1 MNKTK
6 NDLAWEKLFDKYNI
20 MHEIENKGFFQIE
33 SKDINEFRE
42 ARLATKFDHK
52 SNLPKLFKDN
62 NLSILP
68 ITRGSYIIS
77 SFEAYKEFS
86 ELNTEIIRISFPY
99 YIESIDYEN
108 ITSES
113 IAINCAFVS
122 GILSDFIQ
130 DDKLLPTVSGR
141 MSSNEFSF
149 YINNTNINR
158 DVVVTVSNSQI
169 EIDGGYEGIDSLALI
184 EAKNSISED
193 FLIRQLYYPFRLWN
207 QKITKRIIPVFMV
220 YSNGVFTLYEYNF
233 QEPNNYN
240 SLVLV
245 KQKNYTLVQDDINL
259 NDIKNILYNV
269 NIIEE
274 PRIQFPQADSIKRLI
289 NLCELLNNN
298 EMTKEEIT
306 TTYDFNP
313 RQTNYY
319 TDAGRYLGIID
330 KKREDG
336 EVVYFL
342 TDKGENLFKVNLKT
356 RQLKFI
362 ELILKHNA
370 FNKTLKEYF
379 RIGEMP
385 SKDEIVRIMKES
397 NLYRISSDSTFYRRS
412 QTISSWINWIL
423 DLVNQSLS

>member
-113 IAINCAFVS
+113 IAINCAFIS

-158 DVVVTVSNSQI
+158 DVMVTVSNSQI

-184 EAKNSISED
+184 EAKNSISKD

-207 QKITKRIIPVFMV
+207 DKIVKRVIPIFMV
-220 YSNGVFTLYEYNF
+220 YSNGVFTLYEYVF
-233 QEPNNYN
+233 EDPQNYN

-245 KQKNYTLVQDDINL
+245 KQKNYTLIQDDINL
-259 NDIKNILYNV
+259 NDIKDILYNI
-269 NIIEE
+269 NIVEE
-274 PRIQFPQADSIKRLI
+274 PKIPFPQADNMKRII
-289 NLCELLNNN
+289 NLCELLYNK
-298 EMTKEEIT
+298 EMTRDEIT
-306 TTYDFNP
+306 TTYDFDP

-319 TDAGRYLGIID
+319 ADAGRYLGIIE
-330 KKREDG
+330 KKKEDG
-336 EVVYFL
+336 EIVYFL
-342 TDKGENLFKVNLKT
+342 TNEGKELFKVNLKK
-356 RQLKFI
+356 RQLKFV
-362 ELILKHNA
+362 ELILKHNV

-379 RIGEMP
+379 RLGQIP
-385 SKDEIVRIMKES
+385 SKDSIVEIMKES
-397 NLYRISSDSTFYRRS
+397 NLYRLSSNSTFYRRA
-412 QTISSWINWIL
+412 QTIKSWINWIL
-423 DLVNQSLS
+423 ELVIKND

>member
-1 MNKTK
+1 MTKTK
-6 NDLAWEKLFDKYNI
+6 NDIAWEKLFNKYNI
-20 MHEIENKGFFQIE
+20 LSEVEGRGFFEIT
-33 SKDINEFRE
+33 SKEINEFRE

-52 SNLPKLFKDN
+52 INLPELFKDN
-62 NLSILP
+62 HLSILP

-77 SFEAYKEFS
+77 SFEAYKEF
-86 ELNTEIIRISFPY
+86 TEINREITKVTFPE

-122 GILSDFIQ
+122 GILSDFLGTE
-130 DDKLLPTVSGR
+130 KLFPTVSGR

-149 YINNTNINR
+149 YINNLNMNR
-158 DVVVTVSNSQI
+158 DVKVMVSNSQI
-169 EIDGGYEGIDSLALI
+169 EIDGGYEGESTLALL
-184 EAKNSISED
+184 EAKNSISDD

-207 QKITKRIIPVFMV
+207 DKIKKTIKPIFMV
-220 YSNGVFTLYEYNF
+220 YSNGIFTLYEYNF

-245 KQKNYTLVQDDINL
+245 KQKNYTLEQDDISL
-259 NDIKNILYNV
+259 SDIRAILDKV

-274 PRIQFPQADSIKRLI
+274 PKIQFPQADNIKRLI
-289 NLCELLNNN
+289 NLCELLYDK

-330 KKREDG
+330 KKRENG
-336 EVVYFL
+336 EIIYFL
-342 TDKGENLFKVNLKT
+342 TDEGKGLFKLNIKA

-370 FNKTLKEYF
+370 FNKTLREYF
-379 RIGEMP
+379 RIGQMP
-385 SKDEIVRIMKES
+385 NKDNIVQIMKES
-397 NLYRISSDSTFYRRS
+397 NLYRINSESTFYRRS
-412 QTISSWINWIL
+412 QTISSWISWIL
-423 DLVNQSLS
+423 DLTIVTSL

>member
-1 MNKTK
+1 MSKTK
-6 NDLAWEKLFDKYNI
+6 NDFAWEKLFDKYNI
-20 MHEIENKGFFQIE
+20 LYEIENKGFYEIS
-33 SKDINEFRE
+33 SKKINEFRE

-52 SNLPKLFKDN
+52 TNLPKLFIDN
-62 NLSILP
+62 HLSILP

-77 SFEAYKEFS
+77 SFEAYKEFD
-86 ELNTEIIRISFPY
+86 EINNEVIKVTFPD

-122 GILSDFIQ
+122 GILSDFLQ
-130 DDKLLPTVSGR
+130 DDKPMPTVSGR

-149 YINNTNINR
+149 YINNLNINK
-158 DVVVTVSNSQI
+158 DVKVIVSNSQI
-169 EIDGGYEGIDSLALI
+169 EIDGGYEGTESLALI

-193 FLIRQLYYPFRLWN
+193 FLIRQLYYPFRLWDE
-207 QKITKRIIPVFMV
+207 KIAKRVKPIFMV
-220 YSNGVFTLYEYNF
+220 YSNGIFTLYEYVF
-233 QEPNNYN
+233 QDPNNYN

-245 KQKNYTLVQDDINL
+245 KQKNYTLVQDDISL
-259 NDIKNILYNV
+259 NDIKDILYNV

-274 PRIQFPQADSIKRLI
+274 PRIQFSQANNIKRLI
-289 NLCELLNNN
+289 NLCELLYKKD
-298 EMTKEEIT
+298 MTKEEIT

-330 KKREDG
+330 KKREDN

-342 TDKGENLFKVNLKT
+342 TNEGRNLFKINLKT

-362 ELILKHNA
+362 ELLLKHNA

-379 RIGEMP
+379 KIKQMP
-385 SKDEIVRIMKES
+385 SKDNVVKTMKES
-397 NLYRISSDSTFYRRS
+397 NLYKIKSDSTFYRRA
-412 QTISSWINWIL
+412 QTVSSWISWIL
-423 DLVNQSLS
+423 SLAKENF

>member
-1 MNKTK
+1 MGKTK
-6 NDLAWEKLFDKYNI
+6 NDLAWEKLFNKYNI
-20 MHEIENKGFFQIE
+20 LSQIEDKGFFEIT

-42 ARLATKFDHK
+42 ARLATKFDHR

-68 ITRGSYIIS
+68 ISRGGYIIS
-77 SFEAYKEFS
+77 SFEAYKEFN
-86 ELNTEIIRISFPY
+86 EINKKIIRIPFPS
-99 YIESIDYEN
+99 YIESIEHEN

-113 IAINCAFVS
+113 IAINCAYVS
-122 GILSDFIQ
+122 GILSDFLQ
-130 DDKLLPTVSGR
+130 DDKLVPTVSGR
-141 MSSNEFSF
+141 MGSNEFSF
-149 YINNTNINR
+149 YINNTNMNR
-158 DVVVTVSNSQI
+158 DVMVTVSNSQI
-169 EIDGGYEGIDSLALI
+169 EIDGGYEGTESLALI

-233 QEPNNYN
+233 QEPDNYN

-306 TTYDFNP
+306 TTYDFNLDKL
-313 RQTNYY
+313 T
-319 TDAGRYLGIID
+319 TILMLVDIGIID
-330 KKREDG
+330 KKKMG
-336 EVVYFL
+336 
-342 TDKGENLFKVNLKT
+342 KLFI
-356 RQLKFI
+356 F
-362 ELILKHNA
+362 
-370 FNKTLKEYF
+370 
-379 RIGEMP
+379 
-385 SKDEIVRIMKES
+385 
-397 NLYRISSDSTFYRRS
+397 
-412 QTISSWINWIL
+412 
-423 DLVNQSLS
+423 

>member
-113 IAINCAFVS
+113 IAINCAFIS

-149 YINNTNINR
+149 YINSTNINR
-158 DVVVTVSNSQI
+158 DVMVTVSNSQI

-184 EAKNSISED
+184 EAKNSISKD

-207 QKITKRIIPVFMV
+207 DKIVKRVIPIFMV
-220 YSNGVFTLYEYNF
+220 YSNGVFTLYEYVF
-233 QEPNNYN
+233 EDPQNYN

-245 KQKNYTLVQDDINL
+245 KQKNYTLIQDDINL
-259 NDIKNILYNV
+259 NDIKDILYNI
-269 NIIEE
+269 NIVEE
-274 PRIQFPQADSIKRLI
+274 PKIPFPQADNMKRII
-289 NLCELLNNN
+289 NLCELLYNK
-298 EMTKEEIT
+298 EMTRDEIA
-306 TTYDFNP
+306 TTYDFDS

-319 TDAGRYLGIID
+319 ADAGRYLGIID
-330 KKREDG
+330 KKKEDG
-336 EVVYFL
+336 DIVYFL
-342 TDKGENLFKVNLKT
+342 TNEGKELFKVNLKK
-356 RQLKFI
+356 RQLKFV
-362 ELILKHNA
+362 ELILRHNV
-370 FNKTLKEYF
+370 FNKALKEYF
-379 RIGEMP
+379 RLGQIP
-385 SKDEIVRIMKES
+385 SKDSIVEIMKES
-397 NLYRISSDSTFYRRS
+397 DLYRVSSNSTFYRRA
-412 QTISSWINWIL
+412 QTIKSWINWIL
-423 DLVNQSLS
+423 ELIIK

>member
-1 MNKTK
+1 MSKTK

-20 MHEIENKGFFQIE
+20 LYEIENKGFYEIT
-33 SKDINEFRE
+33 SKEINEFRE

-52 SNLPKLFKDN
+52 TNLPKLFTDN
-62 NLSILP
+62 HLSILP

-77 SFEAYKEFS
+77 SFEAYKEF
-86 ELNTEIIRISFPY
+86 NEINIEISKVPFPD

-122 GILSDFIQ
+122 GILSDFLQ
-130 DDKLLPTVSGR
+130 DNKLVPTVSGR

-149 YINNTNINR
+149 YINNLNINR
-158 DVVVTVSNSQI
+158 DVKVIVSNSQI
-169 EIDGGYEGIDSLALI
+169 EIDGGYEGTESLALI

-207 QKITKRIIPVFMV
+207 EKITKRIKPIFMV
-220 YSNGVFTLYEYNF
+220 YSNGIFTLYEYSF

-245 KQKNYTLVQDDINL
+245 KQKNYTLVQDDIDL
-259 NDIKNILYNV
+259 NAIKDILYKV

-274 PRIQFPQADSIKRLI
+274 PRIQFPQANSMKRLI
-289 NLCELLNNN
+289 NLCELLYNND
-298 EMTKEEIT
+298 MTKEEIT
-306 TTYDFNP
+306 TTYDFDP

-319 TDAGRYLGIID
+319 TDAGIYLGIID

-336 EVVYFL
+336 EIIYFL
-342 TDKGENLFKVNLKT
+342 THEGRNLFKVNLKT
-356 RQLKFI
+356 RQLKLI

-379 RIGEMP
+379 RIEQMP
-385 SKDEIVRIMKES
+385 SKDNIVKIMKES
-397 NLYRISSDSTFYRRS
+397 NLYRINSDSTFYRRA
-412 QTISSWINWIL
+412 QTISSWISWIL
-423 DLVNQSLS
+423 NLAK

>member
-1 MNKTK
+1 MSKTK
-6 NDLAWEKLFDKYNI
+6 NDFAWEKLFDKYNI
-20 MHEIENKGFFQIE
+20 LYEIENKGFYEIS
-33 SKDINEFRE
+33 SKKINEFRE

-52 SNLPKLFKDN
+52 TNLPKLFIDN
-62 NLSILP
+62 HLSILP

-77 SFEAYKEFS
+77 SFEAYKEFD
-86 ELNTEIIRISFPY
+86 EINNEVIKVTFPD

-122 GILSDFIQ
+122 GILSDFLQ
-130 DDKLLPTVSGR
+130 DDKPMPTVSGR
-141 MSSNEFSF
+141 ISSNEFSF
-149 YINNTNINR
+149 YINNLNINK
-158 DVVVTVSNSQI
+158 DVKVIVSNSQI
-169 EIDGGYEGIDSLALI
+169 EIDGGYEGTESLALI

-193 FLIRQLYYPFRLWN
+193 FLIRQLYYPFRLWDE
-207 QKITKRIIPVFMV
+207 KIAKRVKPIFMV
-220 YSNGVFTLYEYNF
+220 YSNGIFTLYEYVF
-233 QEPNNYN
+233 QDPNNYN

-245 KQKNYTLVQDDINL
+245 KQKNYTLVQDDISL
-259 NDIKNILYNV
+259 NDIKDILYNV

-274 PRIQFPQADSIKRLI
+274 PRIQFPQANNIKRLI
-289 NLCELLNNN
+289 NLCELLYKKD
-298 EMTKEEIT
+298 MTKEEIT

-330 KKREDG
+330 KKREDN

-342 TDKGENLFKVNLKT
+342 TNEGRNLFKINLKT

-362 ELILKHNA
+362 ELLLKHNA

-379 RIGEMP
+379 KIKQMP
-385 SKDEIVRIMKES
+385 SKDNVVKTMKES
-397 NLYRISSDSTFYRRS
+397 NLYKIKSDSTFYRRA
-412 QTISSWINWIL
+412 QTVSSWISWIL
-423 DLVNQSLS
+423 SLSKENF

>member
-77 SFEAYKEFS
+77 SFEAYKEFI

-149 YINNTNINR
+149 YINNTNMNR

-184 EAKNSISED
+184 EAKNSISKD

-207 QKITKRIIPVFMV
+207 DKIVKRVIPIFMV
-220 YSNGVFTLYEYNF
+220 YSNGIFTLYEYVF
-233 QEPNNYN
+233 EDPQNYN

-245 KQKNYTLVQDDINL
+245 KQKNYTLIQDDINL
-259 NDIKNILYNV
+259 NDIKDILYNI
-269 NIIEE
+269 NIVEE
-274 PRIQFPQADSIKRLI
+274 PKIPFPQADNMKRII
-289 NLCELLNNN
+289 NLCELLYNK
-298 EMTKEEIT
+298 EMTRDEIT
-306 TTYDFNP
+306 TTYDFDP

-319 TDAGRYLGIID
+319 ADAGRYLGIIE
-330 KKREDG
+330 KKKEDG
-336 EVVYFL
+336 EIVYFL
-342 TDKGENLFKVNLKT
+342 TNEGKELFKVNLKK
-356 RQLKFI
+356 RQLKFV
-362 ELILKHNA
+362 ELILKHNV

-379 RIGEMP
+379 RLGQIP
-385 SKDEIVRIMKES
+385 SKDSIVEIMKES
-397 NLYRISSDSTFYRRS
+397 NLYRLSSNSTFYRRA
-412 QTISSWINWIL
+412 QTIKSWINWIL
-423 DLVNQSLS
+423 ELIIK

>member
-77 SFEAYKEFS
+77 SFEAYKEFI

-149 YINNTNINR
+149 YINNTNMNR

-184 EAKNSISED
+184 EAKNSISKD

-207 QKITKRIIPVFMV
+207 DKIVKRVIPIFMV
-220 YSNGVFTLYEYNF
+220 YSNGIFTLYEYVF
-233 QEPNNYN
+233 EDPQNYN

-245 KQKNYTLVQDDINL
+245 KQKNYTLIQDDINL
-259 NDIKNILYNV
+259 NDIKDILYNI
-269 NIIEE
+269 NIVEE
-274 PRIQFPQADSIKRLI
+274 PKIPFPQADNMKRII
-289 NLCELLNNN
+289 NLCELLYNK
-298 EMTKEEIT
+298 EMTRDEIA
-306 TTYDFNP
+306 TTYDFDP

-319 TDAGRYLGIID
+319 ADAGRYLGIID
-330 KKREDG
+330 KKKEDG
-336 EVVYFL
+336 DIVYFL
-342 TDKGENLFKVNLKT
+342 TNEGKELFKVNLKK
-356 RQLKFI
+356 RQLKFV
-362 ELILKHNA
+362 ELILRHNV
-370 FNKTLKEYF
+370 FNKALKEYF
-379 RIGEMP
+379 RLGQIP
-385 SKDEIVRIMKES
+385 SKDSIVEIMKES
-397 NLYRISSDSTFYRRS
+397 DLYRVSSNSTFYRRA
-412 QTISSWINWIL
+412 QTIKSWINWIL
-423 DLVNQSLS
+423 ELIIK